1 MAHDGLTREF
11 IAERDV
17 RIMKA
22 RQSGT
27 PVGEIA
33 RRFQMSVA
41 AVNAAIRRQLEK
53 LNREALLAY
62 PEVLRLELERLDA
75 LQQAM
80 WPLTQHR
87 RVTLPDGTEMTVE
100 PDQKAVQTV
109 LSIMDRRAKLLGMG
123 VENVAVAVTGSPEP
137 VRAALAGADRAA
149 ASDAFDPET
158 EARRLLEIMGRTRVL
173 PPETVA
179 EILGDLPALGSPE
192 IPDAE
197 VVEAE
202 VVEGGTAEPVPAPVG
217 RDRPTVE
224 IVDDSRFGGTAR

>member
-1 MAHDGLTREF
+1 MAEQGHTREY
-11 IAERDV
+11 IAERDI
-17 RIMKA
+17 RIFKA

-27 PVGEIA
+27 PIADIA
-33 RRFQMSVA
+33 RRFQMSAA

-75 LQQAM
+75 LQQAL

-123 VENVAVAVTGSPEP
+123 IENVAVAVQHTPEP
-137 VRAALAGADRAA
+137 IRAVLAGADQPAA
-149 ASDAFDPET
+149 VNAFDPET
-158 EARRLLEIMGRTRVL
+158 EARQLLAIMGRTGVL
-173 PPETVA
+173 PHDTVTELLGEEPIALAELVDPDPTEET
-179 EILGDLPALGSPE
+179 
-192 IPDAE
+192 PDA
-197 VVEAE
+197 
-202 VVEGGTAEPVPAPVG
+202 
-217 RDRPTVE
+217 
-224 IVDDSRFGGTAR
+224 